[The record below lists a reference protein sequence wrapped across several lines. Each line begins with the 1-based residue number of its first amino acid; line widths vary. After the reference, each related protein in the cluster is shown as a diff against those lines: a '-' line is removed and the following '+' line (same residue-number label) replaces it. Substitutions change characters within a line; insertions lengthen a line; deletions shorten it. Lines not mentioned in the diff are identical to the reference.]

1 MKKSQPKSFVLGWDV
16 LFSLYSSLLFLFRVD
31 GLDLQLDEFQIV
43 LQLLHLAVHLVDE
56 AVALLA

>member
-31 GLDLQLDEFQIV
+31 DLDLLLDEFQIV
-43 LQLLHLAVHLVDE
+43 LQLLHLAVHFVD
-56 AVALLA
+56 